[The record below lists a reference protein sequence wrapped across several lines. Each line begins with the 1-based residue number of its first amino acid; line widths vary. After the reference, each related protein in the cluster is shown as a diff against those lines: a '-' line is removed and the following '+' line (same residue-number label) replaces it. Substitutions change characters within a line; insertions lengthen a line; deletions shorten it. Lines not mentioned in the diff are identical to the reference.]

1 MKKKKKNNQHL
12 TVEREK
18 EKEKEKRDLKNIHI
32 NLNLNNKTYVTIIH
46 MVKGINKDSY
56 MINYVSFN
64 LILQLVTE
72 LKRKRGKRN
81 FIQED
86 HLVRKRIN

>member
-46 MVKGINKDSY
+46 TVKDINKDSY